1 MGRARKMSP
10 AAKQVVDGAMN
21 REKTLGLPRRFE
33 PAHVSF
39 SLPRRLMGDF
49 RAVVLPAP
57 LAMNYP
63 REDLPAC
70 CPIAGELLGH
80 QHMRD
85 ILQPFQQLAKE
96 VFGGVFIQPFLRQD
110 IQHLSILIDRT
121 PQLVALSTNWDK
133 HFVEELRVT
142 PPPWRPRNRFAK
154 AWSNRRHHS
163 RTTS

>member
-57 LAMNYP
+57 LAMNYT

-70 CPIAGELLGH
+70 CPIAGELIGH

-96 VFGGVFIQPFLRQD
+96 AFGGVFYSVVSAPGYPASL
-110 IQHLSILIDRT
+110 HPDRPHAT
-121 PQLVALSTNWDK
+121 NSGAL
-133 HFVEELRVT
+133 H
-142 PPPWRPRNRFAK
+142 
-154 AWSNRRHHS
+154 
-163 RTTS
+163 